1 LEKQLKKFYHSTAFE
16 FSNQAK
22 AWVLDR
28 YKDKFK
34 EPLGHNT
41 DLTQYLPQAQ
51 QEWINSVVAVEL
63 KEFLKQYGCGIDYFG
78 INAFVCNLG
87 NPDPHIDTKGD
98 LEGNVYRIKSRFNV
112 MILGNPN
119 DSLTWW
125 GHFDYDHKDIV
136 ETKFLA
142 PNGREYTNKS
152 IPGNSTQERWD
163 YLGEPSLVAR
173 DVYTPSAFVKTDCAH
188 TVDFTPGP
196 RLVVTVALDKS
207 IEEILDNAR
216 VS

>member
-1 LEKQLKKFYHSTAFE
+1 
-16 FSNQAK
+16 
-22 AWVLDR
+22 
-28 YKDKFK
+28 
-34 EPLGHNT
+34 
-41 DLTQYLPQAQ
+41 
-51 QEWINSVVAVEL
+51 
-63 KEFLKQYGCGIDYFG
+63 
-78 INAFVCNLG
+78 
-87 NPDPHIDTKGD
+87 
-98 LEGNVYRIKSRFNV
+98 

-125 GHFDYDHKDIV
+125 EHFDYDHKDIV

-173 DVYTPSAFVKTDCAH
+173 NVYTPSAFVKTDCAH

-207 IEEILDNAR
+207 IEELLDNAGI
-216 VS
+216 SQS